1 VAAFKT
7 LGVALAGRARGIYL
21 LLAETA
27 HSLRDYGYDIN
38 IPHPPIKVSPPAG
51 PRRFAGMNPDD
62 IDDPIDRE
70 TYKKAVDENTVRYQ
84 KHEREHNL
92 EEWISKYVSLC
103 RGMLRA
109 QSKTESARARLVKT
123 VCTTVCEEKL
133 KKKLLENMIL
143 ESLPKET
150 PSSIDPQPVTP

>member
-1 VAAFKT
+1 MNGQLTKV
-7 LGVALAGRARGIYL
+7 
-21 LLAETA
+21 
-27 HSLRDYGYDIN
+27 DIN
-38 IPHPPIKVSPPAG
+38 KKAMIEALTQSLGIVTSACKAVGISRTLHYNWYNEDA
-51 PRRFAGMNPDD
+51 
-62 IDDPIDRE
+62 E
-70 TYKKAVDENTVRYQ
+70 YKKAVDENTVRYQ